1 MMYGTKSHE
10 KTRINDCAM
19 KIFEKSRGYVENAQ
33 VYYMLTKRS
42 FFYNSTKIYIKRLQ
56 KRLIMLITRLITYFV
71 DKKMAKN
78 MLITFR
84 SKKVESTKM
93 MVLLCKIYKM
103 VFRKKIPGKN
113 SKKQ

>member
-10 KTRINDCAM
+10 KTRINDCVM

-42 FFYNSTKIYIKRLQ
+42 FFYNSTKIYIKRPQ

-78 MLITFR
+78 MLITNVNNFQV
-84 SKKVESTKM
+84 KKG
-93 MVLLCKIYKM
+93 
-103 VFRKKIPGKN
+103 RKYQNDGFIVQNIQNGL
-113 SKKQ
+113 

>member
-10 KTRINDCAM
+10 KTRINDCVM
-19 KIFEKSRGYVENAQ
+19 KILEKSRGYVKNAQ

-78 MLITFR
+78 MLITYVNNFPV
-84 SKKVESTKM
+84 KKG
-93 MVLLCKIYKM
+93 
-103 VFRKKIPGKN
+103 RKYQNDGFIVQNIQNGL
-113 SKKQ
+113 

>member
-56 KRLIMLITRLITYFV
+56 KKVNNVNNSV
-71 DKKMAKN
+71 DN
-78 MLITFR
+78 LFCR
-84 SKKVESTKM
+84 
-93 MVLLCKIYKM
+93 
-103 VFRKKIPGKN
+103 
-113 SKKQ
+113 

>member
-1 MMYGTKSHE
+1 MYGTKSHE

-19 KIFEKSRGYVENAQ
+19 KIPHLSRIYVKNAQ
-33 VYYMLTKRS
+33 FHNFPTKHL

-78 MLITFR
+78 MLITNVNNFQV
-84 SKKVESTKM
+84 KKG
-93 MVLLCKIYKM
+93 
-103 VFRKKIPGKN
+103 RKYQNDGFIVQNIQNGL
-113 SKKQ
+113 